1 MKIETVEQQRDSRA
15 GNMEGLINQ
24 DPELP
29 LITTLG
35 SGAHSSLR
43 VNVLVLAF
51 FLLFSFPVV
60 PQKMCTL
67 WLLASGVISLFKRK
81 CKVFSH

>member
-1 MKIETVEQQRDSRA
+1 
-15 GNMEGLINQ
+15 MEGLINQ

-29 LITTLG
+29 LMRTLG
-35 SGAHSSLR
+35 SGAHSSPR
-43 VNVLVLAF
+43 VNVGVLAF

-60 PQKMCTL
+60 PQKMRKL
-67 WLLASGVISLFKRK
+67 WLQASGVISLFKGK